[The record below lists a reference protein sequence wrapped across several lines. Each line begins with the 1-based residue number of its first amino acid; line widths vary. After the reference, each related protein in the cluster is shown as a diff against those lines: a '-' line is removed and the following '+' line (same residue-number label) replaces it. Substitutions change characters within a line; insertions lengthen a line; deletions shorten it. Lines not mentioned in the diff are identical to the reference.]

1 MDQLYFFLSELG
13 AWKKFRDNATMSI
26 YMYIYNILLCYR
38 LIFPH
43 KPVSGN
49 LEDVHCAQRRHCHQK
64 RPRITVKKKKCSGNS
79 EILHEIVRDTTRI
92 SSCFSDFRV
101 ASR

>member
-49 LEDVHCAQRRHCHQK
+49 LEDAHRGATATRSARASLLK
-64 RPRITVKKKKCSGNS
+64 RKS
-79 EILHEIVRDTTRI
+79 
-92 SSCFSDFRV
+92 V
-101 ASR
+101 AGIPKFYTK